1 MTARGTP
8 YRFVRKVL
16 PILINEKES
25 KRKHMTACPRCDAR
39 FTGAPDI
46 ERQWIERHTARHGV
60 NRLVAMRDEPGDER
74 RTLDTQA
81 A

>member
-1 MTARGTP
+1 MTARETP

-46 ERQWIERHTARHGV
+46 ERQWIERHIGRHGQT
-60 NRLVAMRDEPGDER
+60 RPAFTQDEPNLGPR
-74 RTLDTQA
+74 KLTPA

>member
-1 MTARGTP
+1 MT
-8 YRFVRKVL
+8 
-16 PILINEKES
+16 EKEET
-25 KRKHMTACPRCDAR
+25 HMTACPRCAAR
-39 FTGAPDI
+39 YAGAPET

>member
-1 MTARGTP
+1 MTARETP
-8 YRFVRKVL
+8 YRFVHRLL

-39 FTGAPDI
+39 FTGAADI
-46 ERQWIERHTARHGV
+46 ERQWIERHIARHGHT
-60 NRLVAMRDEPGDER
+60 RALAQDEPNLAPR
-74 RTLDTQA
+74 KLTPA

>member
-46 ERQWIERHTARHGV
+46 ERQWIERHIGRHGQT
-60 NRLVAMRDEPGDER
+60 RPAFTHDEPNLAPR
-74 RTLDTQA
+74 KLTPA